1 MINVLYSS
9 LVVCFCLM
17 FPQTKYEYDLLLLR
31 QNDSLYFIYPF
42 ILHYYRMFSIPF
54 QCPLYLLYTSRG
66 VFIWR
71 INYCH
76 CHALRLML
84 PSTGGIIYC
93 DEVRTT
99 NLLCVRNSNYVVCR
113 PGGVANN
120 VPRDACGLPDNF
132 RRLTGTYRKLYVSLI
147 VVI

>member
-9 LVVCFCLM
+9 LVVCFGLM

-31 QNDSLYFIYPF
+31 QNDSLYFIYTC

-54 QCPLYLLYTSRG
+54 KCTLYLLYTSRG

-76 CHALRLML
+76 CH
-84 PSTGGIIYC
+84 
-93 DEVRTT
+93 
-99 NLLCVRNSNYVVCR
+99 CVCTVHFIMIV
-113 PGGVANN
+113 
-120 VPRDACGLPDNF
+120 F
-132 RRLTGTYRKLYVSLI
+132 HSLI
-147 VVI
+147 YLYNHSDFRQSLAVIISVAVLNYDI

>member
-9 LVVCFCLM
+9 LVVCFGLM

-31 QNDSLYFIYPF
+31 QNDSLYFIYTC

-54 QCPLYLLYTSRG
+54 KCTLYLLYTSRG

-76 CHALRLML
+76 CHCHCHCHPR
-84 PSTGGIIYC
+84 PN
-93 DEVRTT
+93 VRKTT
-99 NLLCVRNSNYVVCR
+99 VYFRNC
-113 PGGVANN
+113 
-120 VPRDACGLPDNF
+120 F
-132 RRLTGTYRKLYVSLI
+132 
-147 VVI
+147 

>member
-31 QNDSLYFIYPF
+31 QNDSLYFIYTC
-42 ILHYYRMFSIPF
+42 ILPYYRMFSIPF
-54 QCPLYLLYTSRG
+54 QYTLYLLYTSRG

-76 CHALRLML
+76 CHIVKPILH
-84 PSTGGIIYC
+84 
-93 DEVRTT
+93 TT
-99 NLLCVRNSNYVVCR
+99 DKSGR
-113 PGGVANN
+113 
-120 VPRDACGLPDNF
+120 
-132 RRLTGTYRKLYVSLI
+132 
-147 VVI
+147 

>member
-9 LVVCFCLM
+9 LVVCFGLM

-31 QNDSLYFIYPF
+31 QNDSLYFIYTC

-54 QCPLYLLYTSRG
+54 KCTLYLLYTSRG

-76 CHALRLML
+76 N
-84 PSTGGIIYC
+84 YC
-93 DEVRTT
+93 METDCILVLTELVWILDFKQI
-99 NLLCVRNSNYVVCR
+99 LLLLLS
-113 PGGVANN
+113 
-120 VPRDACGLPDNF
+120 
-132 RRLTGTYRKLYVSLI
+132 
-147 VVI
+147 